1 MRPKDG
7 LPVDDEPSSLERIK
21 GEITGFFAGNPFL
34 LVSEDWLAFLL
45 CRPVGLVERAVLE
58 LVSEGTLGK
67 RDRHVFLETGEEGL
81 AHAGRNGGSSLDFG
95 EGAGNRGA

>member
-1 MRPKDG
+1 MRTKDG

-34 LVSEDWLAFLL
+34 LVSEDWLASLL
-45 CRPVGLVERAVLE
+45 CRPVGLVEKAVLE

-67 RDRHVFLETGEEGL
+67 RDRHVFLETEEGL
-81 AHAGRNGGSSLDFG
+81 AHASSNGSSSPDFG